1 MKYIRIFKTVFKAAW
16 SYGYTD
22 KDPFQKYKIRLE
34 EVVRTYL
41 SEKEIKN
48 LMELDRVGNKLSRV
62 RDWFLFSCFTGLAY
76 IDLKNLCAKH
86 IQLENGKYWIRTRR
100 QKTNVKTNVPML
112 DLPLQ
117 IIKRYCPDFETRNG
131 EDKIFMIISNQKTN
145 AYLKELAKDCTIS
158 KNLTFHLARHTFA
171 TTITLNNNVPIESVS
186 SMLGHKNITTT
197 QHYAKLLD
205 KKLEVDME
213 NLDARLNYG
222 KTKSRGT

>member
-1 MKYIRIFKTVFKAAW
+1 
-16 SYGYTD
+16 
-22 KDPFQKYKIRLE
+22 
-34 EVVRTYL
+34 
-41 SEKEIKN
+41 
-48 LMELDRVGNKLSRV
+48 
-62 RDWFLFSCFTGLAY
+62 
-76 IDLKNLCAKH
+76 
-86 IQLENGKYWIRTRR
+86 
-100 QKTNVKTNVPML
+100 ML